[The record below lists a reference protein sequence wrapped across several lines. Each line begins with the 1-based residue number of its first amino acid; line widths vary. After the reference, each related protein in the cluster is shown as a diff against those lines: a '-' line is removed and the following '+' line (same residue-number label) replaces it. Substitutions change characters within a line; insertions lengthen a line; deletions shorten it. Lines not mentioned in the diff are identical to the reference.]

1 MPIIRF
7 SIRGLFVTF
16 KKTRSEFS
24 IVDLPAPSTR
34 PASMKFSCF
43 FTTASLF
50 TGSVFTL
57 DGATSWN
64 AAADFITNE
73 LSATELSITPNGAV
87 TEWSYG
93 FRDDVNSIL
102 FSSYVPTDH
111 TNSFNGSSSI
121 QGWDRGGSVSNTDYM
136 IIIANVTGAAALGLN
151 PGDMLIHPASSVE
164 SNTFNVVR
172 WTAPASGVY
181 NLSAQWTSV
190 ASGNGVDAHIRVV
203 DGMTSATKYS
213 YDADIAALGSAS
225 DSEQVTLATGDYIDF
240 VLGPG
245 AVATNNSGNDSVIF
259 DADIVLVPEVSS
271 TLLLAGAAPLL
282 LRRRRTGDSAA
293 RA

>member
-1 MPIIRF
+1 
-7 SIRGLFVTF
+7 
-16 KKTRSEFS
+16 
-24 IVDLPAPSTR
+24 
-34 PASMKFSCF
+34 
-43 FTTASLF
+43 
-50 TGSVFTL
+50 
-57 DGATSWN
+57 
-64 AAADFITNE
+64 
-73 LSATELSITPNGAV
+73 
-87 TEWSYG
+87 
-93 FRDDVNSIL
+93 
-102 FSSYVPTDH
+102 
-111 TNSFNGSSSI
+111 
-121 QGWDRGGSVSNTDYM
+121 M
-136 IIIANVTGAAALGLN
+136 IINANVTGAAALGLN
-151 PGDMLIHPASSVE
+151 PGDMLIHPASTGE
-164 SNTFNVVR
+164 ANTFNVVR

-282 LRRRRTGDSAA
+282 LCRRRTGDSAA